1 MREEFINHQLES
13 GLCEVQKSKRQNVL
27 NRILLA
33 FLAMFFLPL
42 SAWAQDESYFGINT
56 NSGSYWVTDETA
68 TDVLGDGSHKITY
81 DATNNV
87 LTLNGIDLSFTSDVS
102 YTAFLALVDQD
113 HPTITV
119 RLVGD
124 NTLALGNKACF
135 FNGWGITFTTDAS
148 EPGTLTINPGDNWG
162 GALFIYNPTSQSMN
176 ATYNNG
182 LGLSQNGN
190 TYTIQAPVTSY
201 NITVAGTAVTS
212 ANASNVLNDD
222 YSSVSYNATTNTLT
236 LKGVHLNSTNNGIS
250 VSSDL
255 NINLVGYSNV
265 GTITVT
271 SGTLNF
277 TTSTTLPGCLK
288 TNITGNSTITYE
300 AGTGLSWDGTMVKT
314 SGTNPYI
321 IYATGCKMDGDNYCI
336 SGGDFSVKDNQ
347 GAEAALDVS
356 TDGTVAN
363 SLNNASIDYYKVS
376 SNSNSCYIYPAS
388 LDDMNLVN
396 KVYFL
401 FDWGTCTNKN
411 VKVQVRG
418 MNSNYGNDGTY
429 SEEVSLPSNG
439 GLVEIPLTGTVNSYY
454 FQIYFSS
461 TTGEFSFIPI
471 SVGFQKTESY
481 GLTVG
486 GVEVTSSNASNIT
499 GTNINGD
506 VSYDAENH
514 KLTLNGVELTS
525 PISWGI
531 DADLT
536 IELKGTNSMNTTNGV
551 CITSEYER
559 EISFTGGGE
568 NCSLELSTETDDYF
582 FSGFSNAETPTMGT
596 GMYWIPTWNNG
607 QMTSALITNSILG
620 GGKGT
625 EELPF
630 IISSFEHLKTFAKY
644 VNDGILSTE
653 YIKLGGNIDCTD
665 KTGFEPIGN
674 NTKSF
679 IGTFNGDGNSI
690 TGLTFSNTNPDG
702 VSGLFGE
709 IGSIDTNNDAIT
721 RGTVKNLTLN
731 GCQFGNGGQNGAI
744 AGYLHYGTIENCT
757 VTSCTISSGNS
768 QSTYSGGITGMVY
781 NGIVKDCTVNGGTIT
796 SSITNS
802 GDGYV
807 YAGGIVAYAYSDSN
821 INGCTVTDVS
831 INSTGN
837 GQNSYSGGIV
847 GSSQATISGN
857 SVKGTTTVNNIN
869 NDNNNAFTGAIVAN
883 ETGGSLTNNY
893 YYYTVNTQTK
903 IGNNDPVEK
912 SGYTQRASGT
922 EIIMQ
927 DVTYYDI
934 VENDGAVMY
943 TKALTVGVN
952 SECNFYEP
960 LSDSSKGILAL
971 APGQTV
977 EIDLY
982 PAEGTITA
990 TLLVYTPT
998 GGTEQTVALTNI
1010 ADPGYYGYSF
1020 EMPDANATLNAT
1032 IVQTYDLWIGET
1044 QVTSANA
1051 ANVLGNGTVS
1061 FSENVGADTGSTYK
1075 LTLNGATLT
1084 VPVKVGLDN
1093 LTIDIQG
1100 TNSITTNTTCI
1111 QKTDGDNVPSLT
1123 FTSTS
1128 DVVGSLTLKDTDEG
1142 GTNGVISSSYFGH
1155 FTINKKLAL
1164 ILLRSGDYT
1173 SNTYYFSAGEVH
1185 NAQLVPSYGVQ
1196 VNDMQVY
1203 EGNATNVLG
1212 DNKVSFDK
1220 SSHTLTLNNV
1230 SGIEAISTTLSTLD
1244 IDLIGSNSLYRSSD
1258 GSIFESASGEAVT
1271 INLKST
1277 GATKGSLTM
1286 EAPKSNGATLKGDNV
1301 TLTPVDPI
1309 VLLSSD
1315 VTENKGTL
1323 VYGVS
1328 YGLTVAGVTVSNVN
1342 ASNVL
1347 GGATA
1352 TVVFTPADN
1361 TASPATP
1368 ATLTLNGADNLGTI
1382 LSGLENL
1389 KVVINGDNAA
1399 VQVKANSAVSGNKNI
1414 TFEGGTNGGTLAI
1427 SAGDGGSVVSGF
1439 ASVSYDGAYAAA
1451 NVPFGYDKTASQQG
1465 YRKSHMMDDNSYL
1478 ETLTITT
1485 VPHYPIWL
1493 YTNVT
1498 TSTQIN
1504 NTNKNT
1510 LLGASGNVS
1519 FDGSNTLSLKNSVN
1533 CTARIVSGLSDLKI
1547 SIDGDCIIES
1557 PDSGSVVRSINSSA
1571 PLTIEKASGAS
1582 SASLKLAA
1590 VSFTAIKAFASLDYT
1605 GLILLS
1611 EGATY
1616 SSGAL
1621 NGSKGEPLNVANFT
1635 TGLKKPTIQMNYEND
1650 TYSFN
1655 NPNEGGTLKYSRYF
1669 ANNESPDEENQIDN
1683 GTTTFQIF
1691 KNGRQYND
1699 PLTVI
1704 CEVWVEANGNSSDK
1718 LYACRLDVK
1727 DMIATYG
1734 GTVPA
1739 PEFLPKA
1746 IEGVTI
1752 SGYSLGDHTQVAAT
1766 VTEGNITL
1774 TGAGRQE
1781 LDVIFNIPNG
1791 VEYIKTST
1799 TETPQAS
1806 FFLDVKPAKPT
1817 LSKAAGTYTG
1827 TQNVTITNLTPNATA
1842 MYYTYEGEEPANPN
1856 AQEFPAGG
1864 VDISSSNTL
1873 AVYYRASYETETS
1886 MEYLYG
1892 ETTKVEYIILTDPE
1906 LTYKQGET
1914 SVTTATWTI
1923 DGTNN
1928 TALPVL
1934 QNTHNV
1940 AVTYES
1946 NNTAVA
1952 TVAND
1957 GTVTVVGIGTATITA
1972 TAAATDVSAADEA
1985 YYTLI
1990 VNRQMNVSFDATNE
2004 WATYYGTENLAT
2016 PAGLKAYQVTEVNG
2030 STVTTA
2036 EIGYIPANTAVLL
2049 QNVEGKTAAAN
2060 TIASAYTG
2068 ATSTFPNNLL
2078 IGSTEA
2084 VGVSSINGGT
2094 VYVLYNDMFKRA
2106 TSGTIPANRAYLI
2119 VSGAAPARLNI
2130 VHGGDDTG
2138 IDNIHMDET
2147 NDNWYTIDGR
2157 KLNGQPQRAGFYIRN
2172 GKKVYK
2178 R

>member
-1 MREEFINHQLES
+1 M
-13 GLCEVQKSKRQNVL
+13 
-27 NRILLA
+27 
-33 FLAMFFLPL
+33 FLPIG
-42 SAWAQDESYFGINT
+42 AWADSYFGINIDT
-56 NSGSYWVTDETA
+56 RDDGIWVTDA
-68 TDVLGDGSHKITY
+68 NASNILGDGTMSY
-81 DATNNV
+81 DITNNI

-102 YTAFLALVDQD
+102 NTAFLALVDQD

-212 ANASNVLNDD
+212 ANASNIFGQD
-222 YSSVSYNATTNTLT
+222 YATASYDNASNTLT
-236 LKGVHLNSTNNGIS
+236 LKGVNYGGQTSS
-250 VSSDL
+250 FVSIGGSL
-255 NINLVGYSNV
+255 ESLTVHLVGYNQVGYDAEKLFSSTNACTVNITTDATIPGELQYYRNESDVTDNV
-265 GTITVT
+265 TFNFGTSGLGLTVTTIQAT
-271 SGTLNF
+271 SGTSDICYFGIGEFHADDPQEGYPYYVYSSPIWYFSNAA
-277 TTSTTLPGCLK
+277 
-288 TNITGNSTITYE
+288 IRYGNTYNPPTVNSS
-300 AGTGLSWDGTMVKT
+300 AGTTGYVSRMKSSGSAIIKSLIFQYVPVSGETINVALTSLDG
-314 SGTNPYI
+314 GTT
-321 IYATGCKMDGDNYCI
+321 YATGT
-336 SGGDFSVKDNQ
+336 
-347 GAEAALDVS
+347 L
-356 TDGTVAN
+356 AN
-363 SLNNASIDYYKVS
+363 
-376 SNSNSCYIYPAS
+376 
-388 LDDMNLVN
+388 
-396 KVYFL
+396 
-401 FDWGTCTNKN
+401 
-411 VKVQVRG
+411 
-418 MNSNYGNDGTY
+418 
-429 SEEVSLPSNG
+429 
-439 GLVEIPLTGTVNSYY
+439 GLVTLTPTTLVSYDDVCLT
-454 FQIYFSS
+454 FTSES
-461 TTGEFSFIPI
+461 AFSFVPLA
-471 SVGFQKTESY
+471 VKTIEPEFY
-481 GLTVG
+481 DITVG
-486 GVEVTSSNASNIT
+486 GVQVTDQNASGITGNGIT
-499 GTNINGD
+499 GTVTFTPAGD
-506 VSYDAENH
+506 TTPAT
-514 KLTLNGVELTS
+514 LTLTDATIIPEGEGY
-525 PISWGI
+525 GI
-531 DADLT
+531 KYTGTANLT
-536 IELKGTNSMNTTNGV
+536 ISLNGTSNVVKGAGNCNAILYDGTGADIPTLTFKNGGTDPCSLQLESVNTQTIDGFGSVVNTGLYKIDETILGADQSNIYQTT
-551 CITSEYER
+551 ITS
-559 EISFTGGGE
+559 
-568 NCSLELSTETDDYF
+568 
-582 FSGFSNAETPTMGT
+582 
-596 GMYWIPTWNNG
+596 
-607 QMTSALITNSILG
+607 SILG
-620 GGKGT
+620 GGTGT
-625 EELPF
+625 
-630 IISSFEHLKTFAKY
+630 SSDPLLIKTKEHLAAFAQY
-644 VNDGILSTE
+644 VNSGVITTE
-653 YIKLGGNIDCTD
+653 YVELNDNINCSGI
-665 KTGFEPIGN
+665 TGFMPVGN
-674 NTKSF
+674 STHPF
-679 IGTFNGDGNSI
+679 TGTFTNSDNYTISNLNCTTAGADGYIGLFGVVGSNGATSVAGS
-690 TGLTFSNTNPDG
+690 
-702 VSGLFGE
+702 VSGL
-709 IGSIDTNNDAIT
+709 ILNN
-721 RGTVKNLTLN
+721 
-731 GCQFGNGGQNGAI
+731 CSFSGGKVGGAI
-744 AGYLHYGTIENCT
+744 AGYLSYGTINNCQVINSSVTTSSGDGPTSAGIAGESFGTITNCT
-757 VTSCTISSGNS
+757 VSGCTITASTTSGSNS
-768 QSTYSGGITGMVY
+768 LAAGGVAGS
-781 NGIVKDCTVNGGTIT
+781 NGGTIRNCEVT
-796 SSITNS
+796 GTTEHPTLIKSINS
-802 GDGYV
+802 GTDGEPDKL
-807 YAGGIVAYAYSDSN
+807 AGGIVGYCINDNSLTMIISYNNVKGVTTVDCEDTGNAAQAGAIIGHCPDN
-821 INGCTVTDVS
+821 INITLMNNTYEYTVKTIIKNGGDTDER
-831 INSTGN
+831 TGYAQRGN
-837 GQNSYSGGIV
+837 GDFVYDEENQTNVYTDIT
-847 GSSQATISGN
+847 A
-857 SVKGTTTVNNIN
+857 
-869 NDNNNAFTGAIVAN
+869 DN
-883 ETGGSLTNNY
+883 
-893 YYYTVNTQTK
+893 
-903 IGNNDPVEK
+903 
-912 SGYTQRASGT
+912 
-922 EIIMQ
+922 
-927 DVTYYDI
+927 
-934 VENDGAVMY
+934 GAVMY
-943 TKALTVGVN
+943 TQKVTFPTVTGATITKDGN
-952 SECNFYEP
+952 YYSY
-960 LSDSSKGILAL
+960 DATGINI
-971 APGQTV
+971 APGQTATMIV
-977 EIDLY
+977 EPSAGYAISSF
-982 PAEGTITA
+982 TA
-990 TLLVYTPT
+990 TNVDDTAISSEPLSENRTR
-998 GGTEQTVALTNI
+998 
-1010 ADPGYYGYSF
+1010 YSF
-1020 EMPDANATLNAT
+1020 EMPDKAVTVNVTCNQ
-1032 IVQTYDLWIGET
+1032 VYNLWIGET

-1051 ANVLGNGTVS
+1051 AHILGEGNTTVTFTAANPQQANS
-1061 FSENVGADTGSTYK
+1061 INT
-1075 LTLNGATLT
+1075 LTLNGAVLT
-1084 VPVKVGLDN
+1084 VPIKVGLDN

-1100 TNSITTNTTCI
+1100 TNSITTEETCI
-1111 QKTDGDNVPSLT
+1111 QNMIKIEGTAPAVT
-1123 FTSTS
+1123 FTSTTTE
-1128 DVVGSLTLKDTDEG
+1128 VGSLTLKSEA
-1142 GTNGVISSSYFGH
+1142 GVNDIGVDHKGSFSISD
-1155 FTINKKLAL
+1155 KLAL
-1164 ILLRSGDYT
+1164 VLKKSGLIY
-1173 SNTYYFSAGEVH
+1173 SNQYWFTDGTTTEAKLS
-1185 NAQLVPSYGVQ
+1185 PSYGVT
-1196 VNDMQVY
+1196 VGEMQICPDNADDVIGY
-1203 EGNATNVLG
+1203 GIGDGNQG
-1212 DNKVSFDK
+1212 GMVSFDK
-1220 SSHTLTLNNV
+1220 ESSTLTLTNASL
-1230 SGIEAISTTLSTLD
+1230 SGII
-1244 IDLIGSNSLYRSSD
+1244 RSSLPD
-1258 GSIFESASGEAVT
+1258 LKIELVGNNSIYSGGDRILQAGVAVNMTIQSSAAV
-1271 INLKST
+1271 
-1277 GATKGSLTM
+1277 KGSLSM
-1286 EAPKSNGATLKGDNV
+1286 QKGYSSSEKGNFVDDNV
-1301 TLTPVDPI
+1301 TLAISEPLSVVSGSLTDDNVASDYYATIGVD
-1309 VLLSSD
+1309 
-1315 VTENKGTL
+1315 
-1323 VYGVS
+1323 

-1864 VDISSSNTL
+1864 VDISSSKTL

-1985 YYTLI
+1985 YYTLT

-2157 KLNGQPQRAGFYIRN
+2157 KLNGEPQRAGFYIRN

>member
-1 MREEFINHQLES
+1 MRENFINHQQES
-13 GLCEVQKSKRQNVL
+13 GLCEAQKSKRQNVL

-33 FLAMFFLPL
+33 LLAILFLPIG
-42 SAWAQDESYFGINT
+42 AWADFGINT
-56 NSGSYWVTDETA
+56 NSGSHWVTGENN
-68 TDVLGDGSHKITY
+68 DVLEDGNHKITY

-102 YTAFLALVDQD
+102 YTAFIAMVDTDQ
-113 HPTITV
+113 PNITV
-119 RLVGD
+119 RLVGN
-124 NTLALGNKACF
+124 NTLTLGDKACF

-182 LGLSQNGN
+182 LELIQNGN

-212 ANASNVLNDD
+212 ANASNVL
-222 YSSVSYNATTNTLT
+222 
-236 LKGVHLNSTNNGIS
+236 
-250 VSSDL
+250 
-255 NINLVGYSNV
+255 
-265 GTITVT
+265 
-271 SGTLNF
+271 
-277 TTSTTLPGCLK
+277 
-288 TNITGNSTITYE
+288 
-300 AGTGLSWDGTMVKT
+300 
-314 SGTNPYI
+314 
-321 IYATGCKMDGDNYCI
+321 GDNETPTVI
-336 SGGDFSVKDNQ
+336 FTPANNT
-347 GAEAALDVS
+347 VS
-356 TDGTVAN
+356 
-363 SLNNASIDYYKVS
+363 
-376 SNSNSCYIYPAS
+376 PA
-388 LDDMNLVN
+388 
-396 KVYFL
+396 
-401 FDWGTCTNKN
+401 TPAT
-411 VKVQVRG
+411 
-418 MNSNYGNDGTY
+418 
-429 SEEVSLPSNG
+429 
-439 GLVEIPLTGTVNSYY
+439 
-454 FQIYFSS
+454 
-461 TTGEFSFIPI
+461 
-471 SVGFQKTESY
+471 
-481 GLTVG
+481 
-486 GVEVTSSNASNIT
+486 
-499 GTNINGD
+499 
-506 VSYDAENH
+506 
-514 KLTLNGVELTS
+514 LTLNGATLNGSIVLQSGLDDLTIHLLGDNKIQGADYQNPLANGIKRENGATTGTLTFTTASGASGTLFFPYVTTPIEGFENIVYNNGLEWGCDSYIEDNKVCTNFYEGVGTNVVLASASWQDCITKSQPTLTLTS
-525 PISWGI
+525 GATITFREDNSLGRVLTLSGFTDCNTSLWWYSHSDVKFEISGTNSFTFSQGNPMLVGNDQSNVSFIATGTSAATLRFWHKGTGANRLYLTEPFISGFKNSANPGLGEGLYNVDVVDTRRDPDINDNTDYTEHYITTEAYDLKVSAVRVHNLNGVFKGHKDHILGEISDGVFNTSVTFAPASTTLTLNGASITHTEDENAIISSLSTPLYVHLLGENTINSLSYLPFEGATGDDTNLVFTTTTDANPGSLTLISTHAGFGKTTFYTGFNEVQYPEDSGFLYAKEESGNVIISQNQSYDLTIAGVNLTKDNVSADGTVTGI
-531 DADLT
+531 AGITSGTVKFTPANTTVSPATPATLTLTNATIIPTTENAGIVYEGEADLT
-536 IELKGTNSMNTTNGV
+536 I
-551 CITSEYER
+551 
-559 EISFTGGGE
+559 
-568 NCSLELSTETDDYF
+568 SL
-582 FSGFSNAETPTMGT
+582 
-596 GMYWIPTWNNG
+596 
-607 QMTSALITNSILG
+607 
-620 GGKGT
+620 
-625 EELPF
+625 
-630 IISSFEHLKTFAKY
+630 
-644 VNDGILSTE
+644 
-653 YIKLGGNIDCTD
+653 
-665 KTGFEPIGN
+665 
-674 NTKSF
+674 
-679 IGTFNGDGNSI
+679 IGTSMVKG
-690 TGLTFSNTNPDG
+690 
-702 VSGLFGE
+702 
-709 IGSIDTNNDAIT
+709 IGGCPAIT
-721 RGTVKNLTLN
+721 RYNDGSVPSLAFTKGDTQACSVQLVAQGETVIDCFTNISYDGLYRLN
-731 GCQFGNGGQNGAI
+731 N
-744 AGYLHYGTIENCT
+744 
-757 VTSCTISSGNS
+757 SSGEGA
-768 QSTYSGGITGMVY
+768 TL
-781 NGIVKDCTVNGGTIT
+781 
-796 SSITNS
+796 
-802 GDGYV
+802 
-807 YAGGIVAYAYSDSN
+807 
-821 INGCTVTDVS
+821 IN
-831 INSTGN
+831 
-837 GQNSYSGGIV
+837 
-847 GSSQATISGN
+847 
-857 SVKGTTTVNNIN
+857 TTT
-869 NDNNNAFTGAIVAN
+869 FTSV
-883 ETGGSLTNNY
+883 L
-893 YYYTVNTQTK
+893 
-903 IGNNDPVEK
+903 P
-912 SGYTQRASGT
+912 
-922 EIIMQ
+922 
-927 DVTYYDI
+927 
-934 VENDGAVMY
+934 
-943 TKALTVGVN
+943 
-952 SECNFYEP
+952 
-960 LSDSSKGILAL
+960 
-971 APGQTV
+971 
-977 EIDLY
+977 
-982 PAEGTITA
+982 
-990 TLLVYTPT
+990 
-998 GGTEQTVALTNI
+998 
-1010 ADPGYYGYSF
+1010 
-1020 EMPDANATLNAT
+1020 
-1032 IVQTYDLWIGET
+1032 YDLWIGDT

-1051 ANVLGNGTVS
+1051 ANVLDNGKVS
-1061 FSENVGADTGSTYK
+1061 FTAADPQQANSVNT

-1084 VPVKVGLDN
+1084 VPVKVGLAN

-1100 TNSITTNTTCI
+1100 ANTITTDGTCI
-1111 QKTDGDNVPSLT
+1111 QNVATTGTPSLT
-1123 FTSTS
+1123 FTSSSET
-1128 DVVGSLTLKDTDEG
+1128 GSLILTKG
-1142 GTNGVISSSYFGH
+1142 GDSFITNIGQNNISVS
-1155 FTINKKLAL
+1155 KKLAVL
-1164 ILLRSGDYT
+1164 MTVYGTEDYT
-1173 SNTYYFSAGEVH
+1173 SNLNYITDGSTTVAKF
-1185 NAQLVPSYGVQ
+1185 VPSYGVQ

-1203 EGNATNVLG
+1203 AGNYTDVLKNG
-1212 DNKVSFDK
+1212 KVSFDK
-1220 SSHTLTLNNV
+1220 STHTLTLNNV

-1244 IDLIGSNSLYRSSD
+1244 IDLVGSNSLYRESN
-1258 GSIFESASGEAVT
+1258 GSIFESASGEAMT

-1277 GATKGSLTM
+1277 GATKGSLTV
-1286 EAPKSNGATLKGDNV
+1286 ETPANYGATLKGDNV

-1309 VLLSSD
+1309 VLLSSN
-1315 VTENKGTL
+1315 VENNKGTL

-1328 YGLTVAGVTVSNVN
+1328 YGLTVAGVTVSNAN

-1352 TVVFTPADN
+1352 TVVFTPANN

-1621 NGSKGEPLNVANFT
+1621 KGSKGEPLNEAIFT
-1635 TGLKKPTIQMNYEND
+1635 SSLKKPTIQMNYDDD
-1650 TYSFN
+1650 TYSFQ
-1655 NPNEGGTLKYSRYF
+1655 NPNGGGTLKYKRTYIDGTETV
-1669 ANNESPDEENQIDN
+1669 NDEGEMSN
-1683 GTTTFQIF
+1683 TTFNID
-1691 KNGRQYND
+1691 GRPDYF
-1699 PLTVI
+1699 
-1704 CEVWVEANGNSSDK
+1704 EVWVEANGNSSEK

-1727 DMIATYG
+1727 DMTATYG
-1734 GTVPA
+1734 GTVPN
-1739 PEFLPKA
+1739 PVFLPKSV
-1746 IEGVTI
+1746 EGVTV
-1752 SGYSLGDHTQVAAT
+1752 SGYSLGGRTAVAAT

-1781 LDVIFNIPNG
+1781 LDAIFSIPDG
-1791 VEYIKTST
+1791 VEYIKTSI

-1817 LSKAAGTYTG
+1817 LSKTAGTYTG
-1827 TQNVTITNLTPNATA
+1827 TQNVTVTNLTPNATP
-1842 MYYTYEGEEPANPN
+1842 MYYTYEGEEPANPVGT
-1856 AQEFPAGG
+1856 EFTVDGG
-1864 VDISSSNTL
+1864 VNIESSKTL
-1873 AVYYRASYETETS
+1873 VVYYRASYETETS

-1892 ETTKVEYIILTDPE
+1892 ETTKADYTILTDPE

-1923 DGTNN
+1923 GKDNN

-1940 AVTYES
+1940 VVTYES
-1946 NNTAVA
+1946 DNTAVA
-1952 TVAND
+1952 TVATD
-1957 GTVTVVGIGTATITA
+1957 GTVTVVGTGTATITA
-1972 TAAATDVSAADEA
+1972 TAAATAVSAADEA
-1985 YYTLI
+1985 YYTLT

-2016 PAGLKAYQVTEVNG
+2016 PAGLKAYQVTAVNG

-2106 TSGTIPANRAYLI
+2106 TSGMIPANRAYLV

-2138 IDNIHMDET
+2138 IDNIRMDET
-2147 NDNWYTIDGR
+2147 NDSWYTIDGR
-2157 KLNGQPQRAGFYIRN
+2157 KLSGQPQRAGFYIRN

>member
-1 MREEFINHQLES
+1 M
-13 GLCEVQKSKRQNVL
+13 
-27 NRILLA
+27 
-33 FLAMFFLPL
+33 
-42 SAWAQDESYFGINT
+42 
-56 NSGSYWVTDETA
+56 
-68 TDVLGDGSHKITY
+68 
-81 DATNNV
+81 
-87 LTLNGIDLSFTSDVS
+87 
-102 YTAFLALVDQD
+102 
-113 HPTITV
+113 
-119 RLVGD
+119 
-124 NTLALGNKACF
+124 
-135 FNGWGITFTTDAS
+135 
-148 EPGTLTINPGDNWG
+148 
-162 GALFIYNPTSQSMN
+162 
-176 ATYNNG
+176 
-182 LGLSQNGN
+182 
-190 TYTIQAPVTSY
+190 
-201 NITVAGTAVTS
+201 
-212 ANASNVLNDD
+212 
-222 YSSVSYNATTNTLT
+222 
-236 LKGVHLNSTNNGIS
+236 
-250 VSSDL
+250 
-255 NINLVGYSNV
+255 
-265 GTITVT
+265 
-271 SGTLNF
+271 
-277 TTSTTLPGCLK
+277 
-288 TNITGNSTITYE
+288 
-300 AGTGLSWDGTMVKT
+300 
-314 SGTNPYI
+314 
-321 IYATGCKMDGDNYCI
+321 
-336 SGGDFSVKDNQ
+336 
-347 GAEAALDVS
+347 
-356 TDGTVAN
+356 
-363 SLNNASIDYYKVS
+363 
-376 SNSNSCYIYPAS
+376 
-388 LDDMNLVN
+388 
-396 KVYFL
+396 
-401 FDWGTCTNKN
+401 
-411 VKVQVRG
+411 
-418 MNSNYGNDGTY
+418 
-429 SEEVSLPSNG
+429 
-439 GLVEIPLTGTVNSYY
+439 
-454 FQIYFSS
+454 
-461 TTGEFSFIPI
+461 
-471 SVGFQKTESY
+471 
-481 GLTVG
+481 
-486 GVEVTSSNASNIT
+486 
-499 GTNINGD
+499 
-506 VSYDAENH
+506 ENH
-514 KLTLNGVELTS
+514 KLTLNGVTLTS
-525 PISWGI
+525 PIHWGT
-531 DADLT
+531 DEDFT

-644 VNDGILSTE
+644 VNDGILRTE

-674 NTKSF
+674 TPMSF
-679 IGTFNGDGNSI
+679 IGTFDGGSKSI
-690 TGLTFSNTNPDG
+690 IGLTFSNTNPDG
-702 VSGLFGE
+702 VSGLFGN
-709 IGSIDTNNDAIT
+709 IGKYDSSNDEIT
-721 RGTVKNLTLN
+721 RGTVMNLTLSS
-731 GCQFGNGGQNGAI
+731 CQFGNGGQNGAI
-744 AGYLHYGTIENCT
+744 AGNLAYGTIENCT

-768 QSTYSGGITGMVY
+768 QSTFSGGITGMVSD
-781 NGIVKDCTVNGGTIT
+781 GVIKDCVVNGGEIT
-796 SSITNS
+796 SSTTSS
-802 GDGYV
+802 GGDV
-807 YAGGIVAYAYSDSN
+807 YAGGIVASASGSSE

-837 GQNSYSGGIV
+837 NQNSYSGGIV
-847 GSSQATISGN
+847 GESAATISGN

-990 TLLVYTPT
+990 TSIVYTPT

-1230 SGIEAISTTLSTLD
+1230 SGIEAISTTLSTL
-1244 IDLIGSNSLYRSSD
+1244 GSNSLYRSSD

-1864 VDISSSNTL
+1864 VDISSSKTL

-1985 YYTLI
+1985 YYTLT